1 MVLPWFRTTL
11 RWFDQFEINYWFK
24 IMFKV
29 GRRPCLGSGTQ
40 CAYKR
45 YHLPGTW
52 SVPRYLITSQVP
64 EHHHSRCN
72 GFRHGRH
79 HQSHHHH
86 RHHEGNLCHLFLG
99 NSIGGRRGF
108 SKKRWHKRRDV
119 ACAELARAASSTAS
133 ALGAGLCGSFARQLF
148 CFLCNQVN
156 HVRNS

>member
-1 MVLPWFRTTL
+1 MIWLIEDWF
-11 RWFDQFEINYWFK
+11 WFK

-29 GRRPCLGSGTQ
+29 GRRPCLDSGTQ

-86 RHHEGNLCHLFLG
+86 RHHEGNLCHLFFREFYWWEAGILQAPQKWW
-99 NSIGGRRGF
+99 NEYYSLNNDQSVFIIVMLFFNIGQEILITFDADHWMAIKVFCGWL
-108 SKKRWHKRRDV
+108 SQKSRWPSLE
-119 ACAELARAASSTAS
+119 A
-133 ALGAGLCGSFARQLF
+133 
-148 CFLCNQVN
+148 
-156 HVRNS
+156 